1 MLSSDHSHAVPVIT
15 IDGPSGSGKGT
26 VAAKVAVALNYTL
39 LDSGAV
45 YRAAALRV
53 LRERIDASVHEQVVS
68 CVAAMDAT
76 FEPDSDGVHVRLD
89 GVDVTLELRSETTA
103 SMASRIAV
111 IPSVRT
117 ALMQTQRDFRQPPG
131 LVADGRDMGTVVF
144 PDAEHKIFLTASAE
158 ERARRRYKQLN
169 KKELHV
175 TMESLLQ
182 EIELRDAR
190 DSHRAVSPLVPAKD
204 ALVLDST
211 GIAIEHV
218 FETVLRKCRSD

>member
-1 MLSSDHSHAVPVIT
+1 MRGSDHPHVVPVIT

-26 VAAKVAVALNYTL
+26 VAAKVAAALNYTL

-53 LRERIDASVHEQVVS
+53 LRERIDVAAHEQVVS

-76 FEPDSDGVHVRLD
+76 FEPDSDGVRVRLD
-89 GVDVTLELRSETTA
+89 GVDVTLELRNETTA
-103 SMASRIAV
+103 SMASKISA
-111 IPSVRT
+111 IPAVRT

-144 PDAEHKIFLTASAE
+144 PDAEHKIFLTASVE
-158 ERARRRYKQLN
+158 ERASRRYKQLN

-182 EIELRDAR
+182 EIELRDRR
-190 DSHRAVSPLVPAKD
+190 DSDRAVAPLVPAKD
-204 ALVLDST
+204 ALVIDST
-211 GIAIEHV
+211 GIGIEHV
-218 FETVLRKCRSD
+218 VETVLQYCRSD